1 MNIINNHITDASSP
15 TCFSKKRNFAN
26 RKKLVQK
33 VSNIKTPTKFDLD
46 LNMEIEEDL
55 NFTQFYQNENTFNQK
70 DNCVNHG
77 LKNIF
82 KDINITIIN
91 EFTIESDS
99 SANTYL
105 EDSEDSTNS
114 GTSSYALYSNNDN
127 ASVPVKRNMLKKRF
141 ESLNVNTQNKK
152 HKDSIIPL
160 SPEWFGYRK
169 NTVLQKTKSPL
180 MKTKKQYINSPI

>member
-1 MNIINNHITDASSP
+1 MNLINNHITDTSSP

-33 VSNIKTPTKFDLD
+33 LSNIKKTPTKFDLD

-55 NFTQFYQNENTFNQK
+55 NGQVYQNENIFNQN

-77 LKNIF
+77 LKNVF

-91 EFTIESDS
+91 EFTIKSDS

-127 ASVPVKRNMLKKRF
+127 VSVPIKRNMLKKRF

-152 HKDSIIPL
+152 HKDSVTLL
-160 SPEWFGYRK
+160 SPEWFGYKR
-169 NTVLQKTKSPL
+169 NTVLPKTKSPL
-180 MKTKKQYINSPI
+180 LKNKKQYINSPI